1 VGSSTQTK
9 TALGLFL
16 FGLINRVVSYKLSV
30 YNTRMKKSISHIFGG
45 EAKVRIMRLFIFNV
59 GQTFPISEVATRAKV
74 RSNVAR
80 KEVNI
85 LTKAGLIKKMA
96 KGYILNSSYPYL
108 AAIANFLVDANPI
121 SDKEIV
127 RKISKA
133 GAIKLVLVSGVFL
146 HDRDSRIDI
155 LVVGDHL
162 SQSKLL
168 SAISSIEA
176 ELGKE
181 LRYAAF
187 ETSDFN
193 YRMGI
198 YDKLI
203 RDIIDAKHKKILNKL
218 GI

>member
-1 VGSSTQTK
+1 M
-9 TALGLFL
+9 

>member
-1 VGSSTQTK
+1 
-9 TALGLFL
+9 
-16 FGLINRVVSYKLSV
+16 
-30 YNTRMKKSISHIFGG
+30 MKKSISHIFGG

>member
-1 VGSSTQTK
+1 
-9 TALGLFL
+9 
-16 FGLINRVVSYKLSV
+16 
-30 YNTRMKKSISHIFGG
+30 
-45 EAKVRIMRLFIFNV
+45 VRIMRLFIFNP
-59 GQTFPISEVATRAKV
+59 GQTFPASDIASRAKV

-85 LTKAGLIKKMA
+85 LTKAGLVKKMA
-96 KGYILNSSYPYL
+96 KGYILNSQYPYL
-108 AAIANFLVDANPI
+108 PAIANFLIDANPI
-121 SDKEIV
+121 SDKEII
-127 RKISKA
+127 RKVTKA
-133 GAIKLVLVSGVFL
+133 GNIKLVLVSGVFL

-168 SAISSIEA
+168 TSMSSIEA

-187 ETSDFN
+187 ETADFR
-193 YRMGI
+193 YRLGI

>member
-1 VGSSTQTK
+1 
-9 TALGLFL
+9 L